1 MRLLLVIGLLQEAAS
16 FSTTGCSNPASF
28 RARPALGLVP
38 LLLPTTVR
46 LNTKARPVLAKTF
59 PTMPWSTLAA
69 GSSDG
74 IALSDTRLEKLWWFF
89 WRSLWK
95 GMTLPFP
102 ALRSMVLDVSQP
114 QNASVGFR
122 IRESLAA
129 IVAYLGIGVLAY
141 YCVLEPTWTVV
152 DALYFT
158 VTCFTTVGY
167 GDLCPSTPQ
176 SQTFTALFGILGVAF
191 LGAALATL
199 SSKLVQTQV
208 EVLQAVRETSKQRI
222 KALFEQVSPLPMSA
236 ATTSTATMSQPQPVS
251 QSNWQSPDS
260 TRTADTVLLWRRV
273 NALVWTLVR
282 QILPP
287 LLIIV
292 GGAWLVHHLDAPTMM
307 TRPWRDVVYYAVVT
321 ASTIGFGDICPVSQR
336 AKLAAVVYIPLAVA
350 AAGELLSGVAT
361 RILERRQKLVY
372 RQQLLADLTIDNLK
386 AMDANG
392 DEKISRHEYI
402 QFMLIEMGIADQQE
416 FNELHQQFEKLDVD
430 GSGFLDKRDLVKMAR
445 SRGANVKD

>member
-16 FSTTGCSNPASF
+16 FSTTGCSNPASY

-236 ATTSTATMSQPQPVS
+236 ATTSTATTSHVS

-307 TRPWRDVVYYAVVT
+307 TRTWRDVVYYAVVT
-321 ASTIGFGDICPVSQR
+321 GTYNSGQEAVHKFAVSFCFYCHTQNPT
-336 AKLAAVVYIPLAVA
+336 LN
-350 AAGELLSGVAT
+350 
-361 RILERRQKLVY
+361 
-372 RQQLLADLTIDNLK
+372 QLLCHHSSFHNWLWGHLPRFPTRETGGGRVYSAGCRCRGRATVWCGHTHTGTPAKTRLPTT
-386 AMDANG
+386 AP
-392 DEKISRHEYI
+392 R
-402 QFMLIEMGIADQQE
+402 
-416 FNELHQQFEKLDVD
+416 
-430 GSGFLDKRDLVKMAR
+430 R
-445 SRGANVKD
+445 SDD